1 MADPLEVT
9 VRDARADDLPAIQR
23 IYNREILEGVATWD
37 DWPWSDAQRRAWFEQ
52 QRDEVVLVAVGPHS
66 VAGFAYTSP
75 YRGKFGYRFTRE
87 VTFYVDLAFQRQG
100 VGQRLLAALIERA
113 RARNLHS
120 LVAWIE
126 AGNQASRALVRSF
139 GFEEVGRE
147 REAGYK
153 HGRWLDGIDAQL
165 LLQSAEEFERL
176 VAPGFRILTIGT
188 AEQLAEAIEVR
199 RAVFIEE
206 QDVPEDEEID
216 GYDADPASPG
226 MNERVVHVLG
236 RLDGQPVATARLLL
250 DQAGEPPHGYPHVGR
265 VAVLSELRGRRYGA
279 LVMEAL
285 HEERGGAATS
295 ASRSRRRSTRGRS
308 TNASVMSHAVGC
320 SWTPAL
326 STAGWTSN
334 SRVDDEAAKL
344 SRAPPGTGVLGQW
357 HMSVGTESPC
367 ICNNESQLRLE
378 G

>member
-1 MADPLEVT
+1 MTDRLEVT

-37 DWPWSDAQRRAWFEQ
+37 DWPWSNEQRRAWFEQ
-52 QRDEVVLVAVGPHS
+52 QRDEVVLVAVGPNS

-87 VTFYVDLAFQRQG
+87 VTFYVDPAFQRRG
-100 VGQRLLAALIERA
+100 IGRRLLAALIERA

-126 AGNQASRALVRSF
+126 AGNEASRALVRSF

-165 LLQSAEEFERL
+165 LLQSADEFERL
-176 VAPGFRILTIGT
+176 VAPGFRILTIET
-188 AEQLAEAIEVR
+188 AEQMAEAIEVR

-216 GYDADPASPG
+216 GYDGDPAAPG
-226 MNERVVHVLG
+226 MSERVVHVLG
-236 RLDGQPVATARLLL
+236 RLDGQPVATAR
-250 DQAGEPPHGYPHVGR
+250 APAR
-265 VAVLSELRGRRYGA
+265 SRGRASARLPARRPRRGA
-279 LVMEAL
+279 LRAARAAL
-285 HEERGGAATS
+285 RRADHGGAARGGAA
-295 ASRSRRRSTRGRS
+295 ARPPRHHARGAGAR
-308 TNASVMSHAVGC
+308 AAV
-320 SWTPAL
+320 L
-326 STAGWTSN
+326 
-334 SRVDDEAAKL
+334 
-344 SRAPPGTGVLGQW
+344 RAPRLLCTRWAVPGRR
-357 HMSVGTESPC
+357 H
-367 ICNNESQLRLE
+367 
-378 G
+378 

>member
-1 MADPLEVT
+1 MTDRLEVT

-37 DWPWSDAQRRAWFEQ
+37 DWPWSDAQRRAWLEQ

-75 YRGKFGYRFTRE
+75 YRGKFRLPLHARGHLSTSIPRSS
-87 VTFYVDLAFQRQG
+87 ASG
-100 VGQRLLAALIERA
+100 VGRLLLAALIERA
-113 RARNLHS
+113 RARNLHA

-126 AGNQASRALVRSF
+126 ADNEASRALVRSF

-226 MNERVVHVLG
+226 ISERVVHVLG

-265 VAVLSELRGRRYGA
+265 VAVLSALRGRHYGA
-279 LVMEAL
+279 QIMEAL
-285 HEERGGAATS
+285 HEEARRRGHLGITLAAQEHARPFYERLGYFARGG
-295 ASRSRRRSTRGRS
+295 
-308 TNASVMSHAVGC
+308 
-320 SWTPAL
+320 L
-326 STAGWTSN
+326 FLDAGIEHRWM
-334 SRVDDEAAKL
+334 DLEF
-344 SRAPPGTGVLGQW
+344 
-357 HMSVGTESPC
+357 ES
-367 ICNNESQLRLE
+367 
-378 G
+378 

>member
-1 MADPLEVT
+1 MTDRLEVT

-52 QRDEVVLVAVGPHS
+52 QRDEVVLVAVGPDS

-75 YRGKFGYRFTRE
+75 YRAKFGYRFTRE
-87 VTFYVDLAFQRQG
+87 VTFYVDPAFHRRG
-100 VGQRLLAALIERA
+100 VGRRLLAALIERA

-120 LVAWIE
+120 LIAWIE
-126 AGNQASRALVRSF
+126 ADNEASRALVRSF

-176 VAPGFRILTIGT
+176 VAPGFRILTIET
-188 AEQLAEAIEVR
+188 AEQLTEAIEVR

-216 GYDADPASPG
+216 DYDADPTSPG
-226 MNERVVHVLG
+226 MSERVVHVLG

-285 HEERGGAATS
+285 HEEARRRGHLGITLAAQEHARPFYERLGYVARGG
-295 ASRSRRRSTRGRS
+295 
-308 TNASVMSHAVGC
+308 
-320 SWTPAL
+320 L
-326 STAGWTSN
+326 FLDAGIEHRWM
-334 SRVDDEAAKL
+334 DLEF
-344 SRAPPGTGVLGQW
+344 
-357 HMSVGTESPC
+357 ES
-367 ICNNESQLRLE
+367 
-378 G
+378 

>member
-1 MADPLEVT
+1 MTDPLDVAPFEVT

-75 YRGKFGYRFTRE
+75 YRAKFGYRFTRE
-87 VTFYVDLAFQRQG
+87 VTFYVDPAFQRRG
-100 VGQRLLAALIERA
+100 VGRRLLATLIERA

-126 AGNQASRALVRSF
+126 ADNEASRALVRSF

-165 LLQSAEEFERL
+165 LLQSAEDFERL
-176 VAPGFRILTIGT
+176 VAPGFRILTIET

-206 QDVPEDEEID
+206 QRVPEDEEID
-216 GYDADPASPG
+216 GYDADPTSPG
-226 MNERVVHVLG
+226 MSERVVHILG

-265 VAVLSELRGRRYGA
+265 VAVLSALRGRHYGA
-279 LVMEAL
+279 QIMEAL
-285 HEERGGAATS
+285 HEEARRRGHLGITLAAQEHARPFYERLGYFARGG
-295 ASRSRRRSTRGRS
+295 
-308 TNASVMSHAVGC
+308 
-320 SWTPAL
+320 L
-326 STAGWTSN
+326 FLDAGIEHRWM
-334 SRVDDEAAKL
+334 DLEF
-344 SRAPPGTGVLGQW
+344 
-357 HMSVGTESPC
+357 ES
-367 ICNNESQLRLE
+367 
-378 G
+378 

>member
-1 MADPLEVT
+1 MTDRLEVT

-37 DWPWSDAQRRAWFEQ
+37 DWPWSNGQRRAWFEQ
-52 QRDEVVLVAVGPHS
+52 QRDEVVLVAVGPDS

-87 VTFYVDLAFQRQG
+87 VTFYVDPAFHRRG
-100 VGQRLLAALIERA
+100 VGRLLLAELIERA
-113 RARNLHS
+113 RARKLHS

-126 AGNQASRALVRSF
+126 ADNEASRALVRAF

-165 LLQSAEEFERL
+165 LLQPAEEFERL
-176 VAPGFRILTIGT
+176 VAPGFRILTIET

-216 GYDADPASPG
+216 DYDADPASPG
-226 MNERVVHVLG
+226 MSERVVHVLG

-250 DQAGEPPHGYPHVGR
+250 DQACEPPHGYPHVGR

-285 HEERGGAATS
+285 HEEARRRGHLGITLAAQEHARPFYERLGYFARGG
-295 ASRSRRRSTRGRS
+295 
-308 TNASVMSHAVGC
+308 
-320 SWTPAL
+320 L
-326 STAGWTSN
+326 FLDAGIEHRWM
-334 SRVDDEAAKL
+334 DLEF
-344 SRAPPGTGVLGQW
+344 
-357 HMSVGTESPC
+357 ES
-367 ICNNESQLRLE
+367 
-378 G
+378 

>member
-1 MADPLEVT
+1 MTDPLEVT

-37 DWPWSDAQRRAWFEQ
+37 DWPWSNEQRRAWFEQ
-52 QRDEVVLVAVGPHS
+52 QRDEVVLVAVGPDS
-66 VAGFAYTSP
+66 VTGFAYTSP

-87 VTFYVDLAFQRQG
+87 VTFYVDPSFQRQG
-100 VGQRLLAALIERA
+100 VGRRLLAALIERA
-113 RARNLHS
+113 RARKLHA

-126 AGNQASRALVRSF
+126 ADNEASRALVRSF

-165 LLQSAEEFERL
+165 VLQPAEEFERL
-176 VAPGFRILTIGT
+176 VAPGFRILTIET

-206 QDVPEDEEID
+206 QRVPEDEEID

-226 MNERVVHVLG
+226 MSERVVHVLG
-236 RLDGQPVATARLLL
+236 RLDGRPVATARLLL

-279 LVMEAL
+279 QIMEAL
-285 HEERGGAATS
+285 HEEARRRGHLGITLAAQEHARPFYERLGYVARGGLFLDADIEH
-295 ASRSRRRSTRGRS
+295 RW
-308 TNASVMSHAVGC
+308 MD
-320 SWTPAL
+320 L
-326 STAGWTSN
+326 
-334 SRVDDEAAKL
+334 EF
-344 SRAPPGTGVLGQW
+344 
-357 HMSVGTESPC
+357 ES
-367 ICNNESQLRLE
+367 
-378 G
+378 

>member
-1 MADPLEVT
+1 MTDPLEVT

-37 DWPWSDAQRRAWFEQ
+37 DWPWSNEQRRAWFEQ

-87 VTFYVDLAFQRQG
+87 VTFYVDPAFQRRG
-100 VGQRLLAALIERA
+100 VGRLLLAALIERA
-113 RARNLHS
+113 RARNLHA

-126 AGNQASRALVRSF
+126 AGNEASRALVRSF

-176 VAPGFRILTIGT
+176 VAPGFRILTIET

-216 GYDADPASPG
+216 DYDADPTAPG
-226 MNERVVHVLG
+226 TSERRRPRPRPPRRAARGDGAAPARSRG
-236 RLDGQPVATARLLL
+236 RAAARLP
-250 DQAGEPPHGYPHVGR
+250 AHRP
-265 VAVLSELRGRRYGA
+265 RRGA
-279 LVMEAL
+279 LRAARAAL
-285 HEERGGAATS
+285 RRRRSWRRCTRRRGGATTS

-308 TNASVMSHAVGC
+308 TSASA
-320 SWTPAL
+320 TL
-326 STAGWTSN
+326 LAGGLFLDADIEHRWM
-334 SRVDDEAAKL
+334 DLEF
-344 SRAPPGTGVLGQW
+344 
-357 HMSVGTESPC
+357 ES
-367 ICNNESQLRLE
+367 
-378 G
+378 

>member
-1 MADPLEVT
+1 MTDPLEVT

-37 DWPWSDAQRRAWFEQ
+37 DWPWSNEQRRAWFEQ
-52 QRDEVVLVAVGPHS
+52 QRDEVVLVAVGPDS

-87 VTFYVDLAFQRQG
+87 VTFYVDPSFQRQG
-100 VGQRLLAALIERA
+100 VGRRLLAALIERA

-126 AGNQASRALVRSF
+126 ADNEASRALVRAF

-176 VAPGFRILTIGT
+176 VAPGFRILTIET

-285 HEERGGAATS
+285 HEEARRRGHLGITLAAQEHARPFYERLGYVARGG
-295 ASRSRRRSTRGRS
+295 
-308 TNASVMSHAVGC
+308 
-320 SWTPAL
+320 L
-326 STAGWTSN
+326 FLDAGIEHRWM
-334 SRVDDEAAKL
+334 DLEF
-344 SRAPPGTGVLGQW
+344 
-357 HMSVGTESPC
+357 ES
-367 ICNNESQLRLE
+367 
-378 G
+378 

>member
-1 MADPLEVT
+1 MTDPLEVT

-23 IYNREILEGVATWD
+23 IYNREVLEGVATWD
-37 DWPWSDAQRRAWFEQ
+37 DWPWSNGQRRAWFEQ
-52 QRDEVVLVAVGPHS
+52 QRDEVVLVAVGPDS

-87 VTFYVDLAFQRQG
+87 VTFYVDPAFHRRG
-100 VGQRLLAALIERA
+100 VGRRLLAALIERA
-113 RARNLHS
+113 RARKLHA
-120 LVAWIE
+120 LIAWIE
-126 AGNQASRALVRSF
+126 AGNEASRALVRSF

-176 VAPGFRILTIGT
+176 VAPGFRILTIET

-216 GYDADPASPG
+216 GYDADPAAPG
-226 MNERVVHVLG
+226 MSERVMHVLG

-285 HEERGGAATS
+285 HEEARRRGHLGITLAAQEHARPFYERLGYFARGGLFLDADIEH
-295 ASRSRRRSTRGRS
+295 RW
-308 TNASVMSHAVGC
+308 MD
-320 SWTPAL
+320 L
-326 STAGWTSN
+326 
-334 SRVDDEAAKL
+334 EF
-344 SRAPPGTGVLGQW
+344 
-357 HMSVGTESPC
+357 ES
-367 ICNNESQLRLE
+367 
-378 G
+378 